1 MSPVKAEIMTF
12 SEKIKL
18 ICESEGINL
27 KKFSDLAGISY
38 GVIKSYSSGRRE
50 PTTAQ
55 IHRMTEAAPLSKYK
69 KLLLSLDEPI
79 GEDPEMMELIR
90 QCEEL
95 GIADEAADVIRALLK
110 HARRD

>member
-1 MSPVKAEIMTF
+1 
-12 SEKIKL
+12 
-18 ICESEGINL
+18 
-27 KKFSDLAGISY
+27 
-38 GVIKSYSSGRRE
+38 
-50 PTTAQ
+50 
-55 IHRMTEAAPLSKYK
+55 MTEAAPLSKYK